1 MVAFFLPFS
10 DHLFVVQQ
18 LTLNHAVGL
27 PRSVQNEGMTIGD
40 RTFTKGT
47 ILSVNPWV
55 IHRSTEIWGSDARS
69 FVPERWFRDD
79 AAELEKNY
87 FTPVSLQIALLCLYL
102 TMKLT
107 RIGLKVWG
115 RV

>member
-1 MVAFFLPFS
+1 M
-10 DHLFVVQQ
+10 
-18 LTLNHAVGL
+18 GL
-27 PRSVQNEGMTIGD
+27 PRSVPHEGLTIGN

-55 IHRSTEIWGSDARS
+55 IHRSTEIWGSDART

-79 AAELEKNY
+79 AAEMEKKY
-87 FTPVSLQIALLCLYL
+87 FIPVSLLMALFCLYL
-102 TMKLT
+102 MRILT
-107 RIGLKVWG
+107 RLVLEVWG